1 MNTLASD
8 LSDVSDMTLS
18 DSIFQALAGSIVS
31 GRLKP
36 GQRLDEPS
44 VCREFGVSRTPV
56 REALRRLSGTGLVE
70 MTPRKGVTVARID
83 VEQLTEMYEALAE
96 FEGLCARLSAVRMT
110 ALEKKRLD
118 LLNAGRASRLAK
130 GNRDDFAAL
139 NNEFHEAIYQGS
151 HSPSIAGVTRNFRQR
166 ISPFRALQFVP
177 GQTEHSFREHDEI
190 VRAILTSDADGAW
203 RAMRDHVIR
212 VGVQAIE
219 NLASQR
225 VGMSAKHVGQGAH
238 PVG

>member
-1 MNTLASD
+1 
-8 LSDVSDMTLS
+8 MTLS
-18 DSIFQALAGSIVS
+18 DRIFLALAESIVS

-56 REALRRLSGTGLVE
+56 REALRRLSGAELVE
-70 MTPRKGVTVARID
+70 MTPRRGVAVARID

-110 ALEKKRLD
+110 ALEKKRLEM
-118 LLNAGRASRLAK
+118 LNAGRASRMAK

-139 NNEFHEAIYQGS
+139 NNEFHEAIYRGS

-166 ISPFRALQFVP
+166 IAPFRVLQFVP
-177 GQTEHSFREHDEI
+177 GQTEHSFHEHDEI
-190 VRAILTSDADGAW
+190 VRAILASDADGAW
-203 RAMRDHVIR
+203 RTMRDHVIR
-212 VGVQAIE
+212 VGVQATE

-225 VGMSAKHVGQGAH
+225 AGVSAQPAGQGAH
-238 PVG
+238 PFG